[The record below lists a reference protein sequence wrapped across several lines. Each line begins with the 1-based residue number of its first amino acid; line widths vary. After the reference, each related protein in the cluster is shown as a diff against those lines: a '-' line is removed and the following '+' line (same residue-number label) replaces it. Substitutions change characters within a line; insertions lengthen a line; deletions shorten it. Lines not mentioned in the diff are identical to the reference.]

1 VLVVTFSSICALA
14 PDLGTGTS
22 APATSAVGAS
32 QGASVGQ
39 LDPAALAAVT
49 SLPDT
54 GTLLS
59 ASASDIYQA
68 PAPAIQ
74 TSVSQAPGPLLAP
87 LDGPIP
93 TAQLPLAPAPPASVS
108 QTGFLGKVVNAW
120 RYDPQISWYG
130 PGFYGQRT
138 ACGYALTTSLV
149 GVAHRTLPCGTIVQF
164 RWNGVTVSAPVV
176 DRGPYVSGRIF
187 DMTYGLCAAL
197 GHCWTGPI
205 EYRIP

>member
-1 VLVVTFSSICALA
+1 MTLASVCALS
-14 PDLGTGTS
+14 PDLGPGST
-22 APATSAVGAS
+22 APAAGALGAS
-32 QGASVGQ
+32 QGARIGQ

-49 SLPDT
+49 SLPGT

-59 ASASDIYQA
+59 SSASDIYEA

-74 TSVSQAPGPLLAP
+74 TSTAQAPGPLLAP
-87 LDGPIP
+87 LNGPIP
-93 TAQLPLAPAPPASVS
+93 KAQLPQAPAPPSSVS
-108 QTGFLGKVVNAW
+108 ESGFLGKVVNAW

-138 ACGYALTTSLV
+138 ACGYALTMTLV

-176 DRGPYVSGRIF
+176 DRGPYVAGRIF

-197 GHCWTGPI
+197 NHCWTGPI